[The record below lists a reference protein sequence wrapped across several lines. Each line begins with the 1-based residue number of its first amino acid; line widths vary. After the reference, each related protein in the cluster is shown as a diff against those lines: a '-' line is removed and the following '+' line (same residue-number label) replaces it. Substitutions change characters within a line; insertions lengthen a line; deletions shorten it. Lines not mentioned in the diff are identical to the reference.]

1 MLTAFFLQQNASR
14 RIYNC
19 LMSGYRTGFKIRGA
33 ASVIGKSS
41 ESSASLNLSILYHLM
56 KGSVNGIV
64 NMAGGRFI

>member
-1 MLTAFFLQQNASR
+1 
-14 RIYNC
+14 
-19 LMSGYRTGFKIRGA
+19 MSGYRTGFKIRGA